1 MIVFRQKEFNIPSI
15 KTVDILVTSENGEF
29 FKQVPLNIMK
39 AIEMMW
45 LDDGEYVNHWID
57 EMVVKEVL
65 LKMVKSSIPP
75 QIAFIALEDD
85 SATKSKVLGG
95 KSL

>member
-45 LDDGEYVNHWID
+45 LDDG
-57 EMVVKEVL
+57 L
-65 LKMVKSSIPP
+65 
-75 QIAFIALEDD
+75 
-85 SATKSKVLGG
+85 
-95 KSL
+95 